1 MASLRE
7 RAGEYPRIFW
17 MLVVGTFVNR
27 TGMVVLPFLPLYL
40 TIERGFSIPQAT
52 AAVSLYG
59 AGAFAGGFVGG
70 WLSDH
75 VGRRAVLLV
84 SLGGGALLIA
94 SLPFIPGFTPVLL
107 AAFSFGLVGEM
118 YRPAVTAAVA
128 DVVEEER
135 RAEAYAIVYWAI
147 NLGVAFGPAIGGWI
161 ALRSYFGLFMLDGA
175 TMLAYAAVVWLAVP
189 ETRPDARSSDARS
202 RRARSLGVRSSRAPV
217 RLGAAFRDG
226 ALVAVAAVTLVV
238 GLGFTQLFSALPLT
252 MAADGLS
259 ELDFGL
265 VVTVNGGLI
274 ALIGLPVAAWAGR
287 RMHTWTLPASVALI
301 AVGLALTAPPHTF
314 ALYAL
319 AAVVW
324 TLGEMAFLP
333 VVPTIVSHLA
343 PPHLRGSYQ
352 GLYHAG
358 WGLAKAIGPFVGGLV
373 LARAGSTTLWL
384 GTAGLV
390 ALGAVGLAALQPTL
404 RRRIPEAPAR

>member
-7 RAGEYPRIFW
+7 RAVEYPRTFW
-17 MLVVGTFVNR
+17 MLVAGTFVNR

-40 TIERGFSIPQAT
+40 TVERGFSIPQAT

-70 WLSDH
+70 WMSDH
-75 VGRRAVLLV
+75 VGRRAVLLL

-94 SLPFIPGFTPVLL
+94 SLPFVPGFVPVLL
-107 AAFSFGLVGEM
+107 ATFGFGLVGEM

-128 DVVEEER
+128 DIVEEER

-147 NLGVAFGPAIGGWI
+147 NLGVAFGPALGGWL
-161 ALRSYFGLFMLDGA
+161 AARSYLGLFVLDGA
-175 TMLAYAAVVWLAVP
+175 TMLAYAAVVWLAIP
-189 ETRPDARSSDARS
+189 ETRPDADARPSDA
-202 RRARSLGVRSSRAPV
+202 SSSPAPV
-217 RLGAAFRDG
+217 RLGAAFRDRT
-226 ALVAVAAVTLVV
+226 LVAVAAVTLVV
-238 GLGFTQLFSALPLT
+238 GLGFTQLFSALPLV

-274 ALIGLPVAAWAGR
+274 VLLGLPVAAWAGR
-287 RMHTWTLPASVALI
+287 RMLTWTLPASVALI
-301 AVGLALTAPPHTF
+301 ALGLALTAPSDTF
-314 ALYAL
+314 RLYAL

-333 VVPTIVSHLA
+333 VVPTIVSRLA
-343 PPHLRGSYQ
+343 PVHLRGSYQ

-358 WGLAKAIGPFVGGLV
+358 WGLAKAIGPFLGGLV
-373 LARAGSTTLWL
+373 LAGAGATTLWL
-384 GTAGLV
+384 GTAGLA
-390 ALGAVGLAALQPTL
+390 ALGALGLAALQPAL
-404 RRRIPEAPAR
+404 RRRIPQAPAR